1 MFSQLGFGML
11 QAIIRPCGTVRPN
24 VIDCGFKRSGIAVL
38 AYGKFL
44 YDLRVVVS
52 DQVGI
57 IANLVLAI
65 TRKFYDGQF
74 DFLVCTLDIR
84 VLGCGAVNKGI
95 DSGFQRGH
103 AFCFI
108 TLAHGVLH
116 TAGGIQH
123 HDNIQGLCIG
133 GGGRRIGGQRRQRD
147 QEISVFDLGHLDG
160 GLVFQFAAEGDFIFL
175 HRFVGPNT
183 AGGGVV
189 IALRMLP
196 RIKRVGVADGCC
208 TVGRYMS
215 ITITPLQCIGGDR
228 EQHREQ
234 ECQHQQGGLQP
245 YKFTVH
251 SFYSILSLYCGDI
264 YK

>member
-1 MFSQLGFGML
+1 ML
-11 QAIIRPCGTVRPN
+11 QAIIRPCGTARLNLVDFIFE
-24 VIDCGFKRSGIAVL
+24 VGGIGGIT
-38 AYGKFL
+38 YGKIL
-44 YDLRVVVS
+44 YDLRVVCAR
-52 DQVGI
+52 DGI
-57 IANLVLAI
+57 IANLVRVPF
-65 TRKFYDGQF
+65 RKFHDGEL
-74 DFLVCTLDIR
+74 DFLLFIRDFR

-95 DSGFQRGH
+95 DSVFQSGH
-103 AFCFI
+103 AFCA
-108 TLAHGVLH
+108 TAHGVIH

-123 HDNIQGLCIG
+123 HDNIQGLRIG

-147 QEISVFDLGHLDG
+147 QEISVLDIGHLDG
-160 GLVFQFAAEGDFIFL
+160 GLVFQFAAEGDFVFL

-189 IALRMLP
+189 IALRAFP
-196 RIKRVGVADGCC
+196 RIKRVGVAGGCC
-208 TVGRYMS
+208 TVGRYLS
-215 ITITPLQCIGGDR
+215 ITSTPPQCIGGDR

>member
-1 MFSQLGFGML
+1 M
-11 QAIIRPCGTVRPN
+11 RPN
-24 VIDCGFKRSGIAVL
+24 VIDCGCKLSGTVVL
-38 AYGKFL
+38 TYGKIL
-44 YDLRVVVS
+44 YDLRVVDAPV
-52 DQVGI
+52 DFV
-57 IANLVLAI
+57 ANLVLAI
-65 TRKFYDGQF
+65 IRKFHDGQS
-74 DFLVCTLDIR
+74 DFLLFIRDFR
-84 VLGCGAVNKGI
+84 VLSFGAVNKGI
-95 DSGFQRGH
+95 DSGFQSVH
-103 AFCFI
+103 AFCF
-108 TLAHGVLH
+108 TAADHGVIH

-123 HDNIQGLCIG
+123 HDNIQGLRIG

-147 QEISVFDLGHLDG
+147 QEISVFDFGHLDG
-160 GLVFQFAAEGDFIFL
+160 GLVFQFAAEGDFVFL

-189 IALRMLP
+189 IALRALP
-196 RIKRVGVADGCC
+196 RIKRVGVADGC
-208 TVGRYMS
+208 TVGRYLS
-215 ITITPLQCIGGDR
+215 ITSTPLQCIGRDR